1 MAHFSLIPH
10 TICYYIYPFYF
21 DMKEIK
27 KNVGHFAANGAGS
40 HRKSGDPT
48 NRKLHLPSRGRQ
60 RFIAAIWITAGSI
73 AALVF
78 IIFFAISQGWI
89 GYVPA
94 VEQLENPIDRYATQL
109 ISADGK
115 SLGSFSYSQDNRF
128 YASYQDRSPDL
139 VQELIATD
147 DVRFKDHSG
156 IDVRGLFRAIVKRGL
171 MGQRS
176 GGGGSTITQQLA
188 KQLYSP
194 SVESLTE
201 RLLQKPIE
209 WVIAVRL
216 ERYYTKEE
224 IINMYLNKFD
234 FLHNAVGIRSAAQ
247 SYFGKT
253 PATLTTE
260 EAAMLIGMCKNPSYY
275 NPIRYPERTL
285 ERRNTVFRQMVK
297 AGFMTEARC
306 EELSAK
312 PIVLHYTQL
321 DHTDGIAP
329 YFREYLRVTMMAK
342 KPERSDYSKWQQQKY
357 LDDSLAWETNPLY
370 GWCNKNR
377 KANGDPYNLYTDGLK
392 VYTTIDSRMQQYA
405 EEAIAEHL
413 GKHLQPAFFR
423 EKRRKPYAPFS
434 EDITEKQRKDILDR
448 AMKQSDRYRALKQ
461 AGYSEKKIRE
471 NFNEKVEMQVFTW
484 KGIVDT
490 TMSPMDSIIYCKSLL
505 RTAFMAMD
513 VRTGQVK
520 AYVGGINFDKFRY
533 DMVTTGRRQIGS
545 TMKPYL
551 YSLAMIEGFTPCD
564 QLLHVQPVLYDE
576 GGNAWI
582 PRNPGAR
589 RIGEM
594 VTVQWGLQVS
604 SNWVTAYLM
613 KQLSPYSLVRLLRSY
628 GMHSHIDPVVS
639 ICLGTPDISV
649 SEMVSGYSV
658 FANKGIRVEPLYV
671 TRIEDSFGNTIATFA
686 PQVNEVLPEE
696 AAYKMLYMLRSVV
709 DGGTAGRVR
718 YGYDITAQMGGKT
731 GTTQNNSD
739 GWYMGFTPS
748 LVAGCWVGGEDRS
761 IHFDKMDEGQ
771 GAAMALPI
779 YGLFMKKVYA
789 DKKLG
794 YSQSETFDVPK
805 EYANPCRGYV
815 PMESD
820 YSNHTGIDDLFN

>member
-1 MAHFSLIPH
+1 M
-10 TICYYIYPFYF
+10 
-21 DMKEIK
+21 
-27 KNVGHFAANGAGS
+27 
-40 HRKSGDPT
+40 
-48 NRKLHLPSRGRQ
+48 
-60 RFIAAIWITAGSI
+60 
-73 AALVF
+73 
-78 IIFFAISQGWI
+78 
-89 GYVPA
+89 
-94 VEQLENPIDRYATQL
+94 
-109 ISADGK
+109 
-115 SLGSFSYSQDNRF
+115 
-128 YASYQDRSPDL
+128 
-139 VQELIATD
+139 
-147 DVRFKDHSG
+147 
-156 IDVRGLFRAIVKRGL
+156 
-171 MGQRS
+171 
-176 GGGGSTITQQLA
+176 
-188 KQLYSP
+188 
-194 SVESLTE
+194 
-201 RLLQKPIE
+201 
-209 WVIAVRL
+209 
-216 ERYYTKEE
+216 
-224 IINMYLNKFD
+224 
-234 FLHNAVGIRSAAQ
+234 
-247 SYFGKT
+247 
-253 PATLTTE
+253 
-260 EAAMLIGMCKNPSYY
+260 
-275 NPIRYPERTL
+275 
-285 ERRNTVFRQMVK
+285 
-297 AGFMTEARC
+297 
-306 EELSAK
+306 
-312 PIVLHYTQL
+312 
-321 DHTDGIAP
+321 
-329 YFREYLRVTMMAK
+329 
-342 KPERSDYSKWQQQKY
+342 
-357 LDDSLAWETNPLY
+357 DDSLAWETNPLY

-448 AMKQSDRYRALKQ
+448 AVKQSDRYRALKQ